1 MLAAVVAAWSSV
13 LVIVPVW
20 MQAVVVQLGDP
31 VRTLTEP
38 GLYLK
43 LPLIQEVL
51 YFDKR
56 LLDYEASPKEILTKD
71 KQQLVVD
78 NYSRWRIDDPLQLYR
93 TVRNEAGAQ
102 SRLDDIVYSDLR
114 ETLGRH
120 TLREIVSEQRSALM
134 EEVTAASDQKARAY
148 GIRVI
153 DVRIKRADLPEKNE
167 LNVFNRMRT
176 ERERQ
181 AKRFRAEGEEESRK
195 VRSDADKQVRI
206 LTADARQKADIA
218 RGEGDA
224 QAVKI
229 FADAY
234 GRDPILLAPLD
245 GRLPQDDRRG
255 DYAHPLDPERV
266 LPVARRHRARGGA
279 GAMSLL
285 AVLAATLFVF
295 LYLRSPIDQVPDRF
309 GAIGLLDDLVVLLVA
324 AWWVRSR
331 LRARVPVV
339 RPEGPSGPWD
349 PYAVLGVG
357 RAATREEITRAY
369 REQMRRYHPDRVA
382 DLGPELRDLAHEK
395 TLEIQRAYAE
405 LG

>member
-1 MLAAVVAAWSSV
+1 MDRRWMVIFAIAGLAVGLWTFAFFT
-13 LVIVPVW
+13 VPVW

-31 VRTLTEP
+31 VRTITEP
-38 GLYLK
+38 GLYVRV
-43 LPLIQEVL
+43 PFIQEVL

-78 NYSRWRIDDPLQLYR
+78 NYSRWRIDDPLQFYR

-120 TLREIVSEQRSALM
+120 TLSDIVSGQRSALM
-134 EEVTAASDQKARAY
+134 EQVTTASDVKARAY
-148 GIRVI
+148 GIRLI

-167 LNVFNRMRT
+167 QNVFNRMRT

-181 AKRFRAEGEEESRK
+181 AKRFRAEGDEEARK

-206 LTADARQKADIA
+206 LTADARQKAEIT

-234 GRDPILLAPLD
+234 GRDPEFYAFVRAMEAYRKAIDTETTLILSTDSDFFRWLSSPT
-245 GRLPQDDRRG
+245 R
-255 DYAHPLDPERV
+255 
-266 LPVARRHRARGGA
+266 A
-279 GAMSLL
+279 GA
-285 AVLAATLFVF
+285 
-295 LYLRSPIDQVPDRF
+295 P
-309 GAIGLLDDLVVLLVA
+309 GG
-324 AWWVRSR
+324 
-331 LRARVPVV
+331 
-339 RPEGPSGPWD
+339 
-349 PYAVLGVG
+349 
-357 RAATREEITRAY
+357 
-369 REQMRRYHPDRVA
+369 
-382 DLGPELRDLAHEK
+382 
-395 TLEIQRAYAE
+395 
-405 LG
+405 

>member
-1 MLAAVVAAWSSV
+1 MDRRWIVVLGGVALAFVVWTSV
-13 LVIVPVW
+13 FFTVPVW

-31 VRTLTEP
+31 VRTITEP
-38 GLYLK
+38 GLYAK
-43 LPLIQEVL
+43 LPFIQEVL

-78 NYSRWRIDDPLQLYR
+78 NYSRWRIDDPLLFFR

-120 TLREIVSEQRSALM
+120 TLSDIVSGQRSDLM
-134 EEVTAASDQKARAY
+134 KEVTAASDIKTRAY
-148 GIRVI
+148 GIRLI

-181 AKRFRAEGEEESRK
+181 AKRFRAEGDEEARK

-206 LTADARQKADIA
+206 LTADARQKADIV

-234 GRDPILLAPLD
+234 GRDPEFYD
-245 GRLPQDDRRG
+245 
-255 DYAHPLDPERV
+255 
-266 LPVARRHRARGGA
+266 
-279 GAMSLL
+279 
-285 AVLAATLFVF
+285 F
-295 LYLRSPIDQVPDRF
+295 
-309 GAIGLLDDLVVLLVA
+309 
-324 AWWVRSR
+324 VRSM
-331 LRARVPVV
+331 
-339 RPEGPSGPWD
+339 D
-349 PYAVLGVG
+349 
-357 RAATREEITRAY
+357 AY
-369 REQMRRYHPDRVA
+369 R
-382 DLGPELRDLAHEK
+382 K
-395 TLEIQRAYAE
+395 TIDTDTTLILSTDSEFFRWLSKSTPAPAT
-405 LG
+405 GR

>member
-1 MLAAVVAAWSSV
+1 MDRRWIAVLGALGLAFV
-13 LVIVPVW
+13 LWTFVFFTVPVW

-31 VRTLTEP
+31 VRTITEP
-38 GLYLK
+38 GLYARI
-43 LPLIQEVL
+43 PFVQQVL

-56 LLDYEASPKEILTKD
+56 LLEYEASPKEILTKD

-78 NYSRWRIDDPLQLYR
+78 NYSRWRIDDPLQFYR

-102 SRLDDIVYSDLR
+102 SRLDDIVYSDVR

-120 TLREIVSEQRSALM
+120 TLSDIVSGRRTALM
-134 EEVTAASDQKARAY
+134 EAVTAASDAKARSY

-181 AKRFRAEGEEESRK
+181 AKRFRAEGDEEARK

-206 LTADARQKADIA
+206 LTADARQKADIS

-234 GRDPILLAPLD
+234 GRDPEFYD
-245 GRLPQDDRRG
+245 F
-255 DYAHPLDPERV
+255 V
-266 LPVARRHRARGGA
+266 RA
-279 GAMSLL
+279 M
-285 AVLAATLFVF
+285 
-295 LYLRSPIDQVPDRF
+295 D
-309 GAIGLLDDLVVLLVA
+309 
-324 AWWVRSR
+324 
-331 LRARVPVV
+331 
-339 RPEGPSGPWD
+339 
-349 PYAVLGVG
+349 
-357 RAATREEITRAY
+357 AY
-369 REQMRRYHPDRVA
+369 RRTIDTDTTLILSTESDFFRWLSNPRRATTP
-382 DLGPELRDLAHEK
+382 G
-395 TLEIQRAYAE
+395 
-405 LG
+405 G

>member
-1 MLAAVVAAWSSV
+1 MDRRWIIVLGSAAAAFLVWTSV
-13 LVIVPVW
+13 FFVVPVW

-31 VRTLTEP
+31 VRTITEP
-38 GLYLK
+38 GLYVK
-43 LPLIQEVL
+43 VPFIQEVL

-78 NYSRWRIDDPLQLYR
+78 NYSRWRIDDPLLFFR
-93 TVRNEAGAQ
+93 TVRNEVGAQ

-120 TLREIVSEQRSALM
+120 TLSDIVSGQRSDLM
-134 EEVTAASDQKARAY
+134 KEVTAASDMKTRAY
-148 GIRVI
+148 GIRLI

-181 AKRFRAEGEEESRK
+181 AKRFRAEGDEEARK

-206 LTADARQKADIA
+206 ITADARQKADIV

-234 GRDPILLAPLD
+234 GRDPD
-245 GRLPQDDRRG
+245 F
-255 DYAHPLDPERV
+255 YE
-266 LPVARRHRARGGA
+266 
-279 GAMSLL
+279 
-285 AVLAATLFVF
+285 FV
-295 LYLRSPIDQVPDRF
+295 RTMD
-309 GAIGLLDDLVVLLVA
+309 
-324 AWWVRSR
+324 
-331 LRARVPVV
+331 
-339 RPEGPSGPWD
+339 
-349 PYAVLGVG
+349 
-357 RAATREEITRAY
+357 AY
-369 REQMRRYHPDRVA
+369 RKTIDPDT
-382 DLGPELRDLAHEK
+382 
-395 TLEIQRAYAE
+395 TLILSTDSDFFRW
-405 LG
+405 LSKPTRSTPPGG